1 MNELVNLLTS
11 LAQKNWQ
18 ALVAYLSHPWITC
31 QLLMIV
37 VAIIIAKL
45 FKSRVRG
52 WLESPVRKIKGRP
65 QLLRVIV
72 VLLRRTHH
80 ILFILI
86 MGALLLVLL
95 NLAKPQP
102 PDCWCVQT

>member
-11 LAQKNWQ
+11 LAQESWQ
-18 ALVAYLSHPWITC
+18 ALVAYLSHPWITY

-52 WLESPVRKIKGRP
+52 WLESPARKIKGRP
-65 QLLRVIV
+65 
-72 VLLRRTHH
+72 
-80 ILFILI
+80 
-86 MGALLLVLL
+86 
-95 NLAKPQP
+95 
-102 PDCWCVQT
+102 